1 MRVRNH
7 SAAPI
12 MLNAFVNAGKTT
24 EHLDAHGNKITKAEA
39 PQHTLLCIP
48 AECEVEI
55 DDTLWQQAT
64 SGKTR
69 VQVFEE
75 EREEIPEA
83 TMDGKPVYQTVLVPT
98 GKFRDINLIQER
110 VKKGDLEITEKVKSK
125 LPLADKIKALAAKK
139 IVVNKETHTEDEI
152 DSLYSTLC
160 E

>member
-1 MRVRNH
+1 MRVRNL
-7 SAAPI
+7 SEAPI
-12 MLNAFVNAGKTT
+12 MLNAYTNAGKTT
-24 EHLDAHGNKITKAEA
+24 EHVDVHGNKITKAEA

-75 EREEIPEA
+75 EREAIPGA

-98 GKFRDINLIQER
+98 GKFRDVNLIQER
-110 VKKGDLEITEKVKSK
+110 VKKGDLEITVKVLST
-125 LPLADKIKALAAKK
+125 LSIPDKIKALAKK
-139 IVVNKETHTEDEI
+139 KVVVNIETHKEEEI
-152 DSLYSTLC
+152 NVLYSTLC